1 MFRIDS
7 LTYCY
12 PKAVRP
18 VISGLDMEL
27 KPGGIYGLLG
37 SNGAGKSTLLYL
49 MGGLL
54 RPQFGSVEFDGVSVW
69 SRQPSTLADIF
80 LVPEEFSLP
89 SVRLD
94 EFVRVNSPFYP
105 RFSQEEM
112 ERYLLQFKLD
122 PQIHLGRLSMGQ
134 KKKVFIAFA
143 LACNTSLLLMDEP
156 TNGLDIPGKSE
167 FRRTL
172 VSAMSDERT
181 VVISTHQVRD
191 LDRLIDSV
199 VVLDGSEILLNATTD
214 EITRRLQFVR
224 LEENEPALYAEETI
238 HGRWGVRPNEAGAD
252 SPLDMELLF
261 NAAVANREAIKN
273 LFNRG

>member
-1 MFRIDS
+1 M
-7 LTYCY
+7 TYCY

-191 LDRLIDSV
+191 LDR
-199 VVLDGSEILLNATTD
+199 VLDHVL
-214 EITRRLQFVR
+214 
-224 LEENEPALYAEETI
+224 
-238 HGRWGVRPNEAGAD
+238 
-252 SPLDMELLF
+252 MMC
-261 NAAVANREAIKN
+261 
-273 LFNRG
+273 

>member
-80 LVPEEFSLP
+80 LVPE
-89 SVRLD
+89 
-94 EFVRVNSPFYP
+94 
-105 RFSQEEM
+105 
-112 ERYLLQFKLD
+112 
-122 PQIHLGRLSMGQ
+122 
-134 KKKVFIAFA
+134 
-143 LACNTSLLLMDEP
+143 
-156 TNGLDIPGKSE
+156 
-167 FRRTL
+167 
-172 VSAMSDERT
+172 
-181 VVISTHQVRD
+181 
-191 LDRLIDSV
+191 
-199 VVLDGSEILLNATTD
+199 
-214 EITRRLQFVR
+214 
-224 LEENEPALYAEETI
+224 
-238 HGRWGVRPNEAGAD
+238 
-252 SPLDMELLF
+252 DMC
-261 NAAVANREAIKN
+261 VH
-273 LFNRG
+273 

>member
-49 MGGLL
+49 MSGLL

-112 ERYLLQFKLD
+112 ERYLQQFKLD

-156 TNGLDIPGKSE
+156 TNGLDIPGKMNS
-167 FRRTL
+167 
-172 VSAMSDERT
+172 
-181 VVISTHQVRD
+181 
-191 LDRLIDSV
+191 
-199 VVLDGSEILLNATTD
+199 G
-214 EITRRLQFVR
+214 
-224 LEENEPALYAEETI
+224 AL
-238 HGRWGVRPNEAGAD
+238 W
-252 SPLDMELLF
+252 
-261 NAAVANREAIKN
+261 
-273 LFNRG
+273 